1 MPLSFSHILSSL
13 GHSNLLVKSIQ
24 DYSLIVIHY
33 SCPKVR
39 RITVSV
45 LPLSFTLP
53 DQRKLIIPS
62 AGSQFCFDE
71 NQLAFLIRLAVNY
84 LLAKMLFYFH

>member
-1 MPLSFSHILSSL
+1 M
-13 GHSNLLVKSIQ
+13 
-24 DYSLIVIHY
+24 
-33 SCPKVR
+33 
-39 RITVSV
+39 SV

-62 AGSQFCFDE
+62 VGSQFYFDE
-71 NQLAFLIRLAVNY
+71 NQLASLIRLAVNY